1 MRIAT
6 FLKYA
11 FAEQGDKTQIPVEA
25 DPQQGVSINQGYTPP
40 YSNDPSAG
48 GLYILR
54 ETFNWIMNFFTKEI
68 QTLQINGINLLDQTI
83 LTTIGYPKG
92 SRCVVWL
99 NIQTCQ
105 LDRNGADNPLCITA
119 EIVSMKDNNKTDPY
133 SENALF
139 SDWWLDDGFQI
150 GEVRTFQ
157 VNLPKAPDGYLDLAP
172 NQASPSY
179 VKDQYPRI
187 KAILEAQNSGKWG
200 FFANLADTPT
210 NFTIINPRGRF
221 PRVWSNGSSIDNG
234 RVFATLQSDAIRNI
248 DGRAL
253 IAGGAQAVLSTGNAT
268 TLAQQQGLSA
278 NYYGAL
284 ELEKARRN
292 VSGNVFSPVGGY
304 SGDPNLYY
312 MGIKL
317 DVSKQVPT
325 TDTNQGENRPYNF
338 NQKLYIK
345 V

>member
-54 ETFNWIMNFFTKEI
+54 EPFNWIMNFFTKEI

-248 DGRAL
+248 EGQFGSYGRTN
-253 IAGGAQAVLSTGNAT
+253 S
-268 TLAQQQGLSA
+268 GLS
-278 NYYGAL
+278 NGGNHSTYGSIAWRATGAITDL
-284 ELEKARRN
+284 NGRHQGS
-292 VSGNVFSPVGGY
+292 SGSSVY
-304 SGDPNLYY
+304 SSAGVYFRFNASQ
-312 MGIKL
+312 
-317 DVSKQVPT
+317 VVPT

>member
-248 DGRAL
+248 
-253 IAGGAQAVLSTGNAT
+253 T
-268 TLAQQQGLSA
+268 
-278 NYYGAL
+278 
-284 ELEKARRN
+284 
-292 VSGNVFSPVGGY
+292 GGY
-304 SGDPNLYY
+304 QSGWGNTRNDYGGSARDNRYAFGAFSFGDGTQNGDDKSFNYKNPEV
-312 MGIKL
+312 GFKF
-317 DVSKQVPT
+317 DASKVVPT